1 MQSPVSF
8 ALFNDGFVSPS
19 ILTVGLQDVFSLSCC
34 GECCLFWPYNYLLWV
49 SCSSLWT
56 VEGRLPAE
64 TEVRNT
70 PGLAFPA
77 AQDETLSACSPA
89 IVSDD
94 WQVFVYTPDLE
105 HITHGPADWLQFTW
119 LTAALQTGDCRPPV
133 AAPSV
138 SHQEGQP
145 GIDVISSLSCYSGL
159 K

>member
-1 MQSPVSF
+1 MQSPDSF
-8 ALFNDGFVSPS
+8 SLFNDGFVSPS
-19 ILTVGLQDVFSLSCC
+19 ILTVGLRDVFSLSCC

-138 SHQEGQP
+138 SHQDGQP
-145 GIDVISSLSCYSGL
+145 GIDVISSLSC
-159 K
+159 